1 MFDLAIAANNQEN
14 DGGVKVLRQKDETKN
29 INEKKITE
37 TEIETKTSELFSD
50 FQTVLLSEQEDVAV
64 IPSPDFT
71 KKQKFREQNNEILE
85 TRLLTF

>member
-1 MFDLAIAANNQEN
+1 MSLFDLVSAANNQEN
-14 DGGVKVLRQKDETKN
+14 DGGVKVYRKIDETKN
-29 INEKKITE
+29 KKKTTE

-71 KKQKFREQNNEILE
+71 KKPKIRGQNNEITE
-85 TRLLTF
+85 TGLLTF

>member
-1 MFDLAIAANNQEN
+1 LFDLAIAANNQEN

-71 KKQKFREQNNEILE
+71 K
-85 TRLLTF
+85 

>member
-1 MFDLAIAANNQEN
+1 MLRRK
-14 DGGVKVLRQKDETKN
+14 DGTKN
-29 INEKKITE
+29 KNEKKIAE

-71 KKQKFREQNNEILE
+71 KKQNFREQNNEILE
-85 TRLLTF
+85 TGLLTF

>member
-1 MFDLAIAANNQEN
+1 MVSAANYQEI

-29 INEKKITE
+29 KKKITE

-71 KKQKFREQNNEILE
+71 KKNKSSVNKTMRFLKPDC
-85 TRLLTF
+85 

>member
-1 MFDLAIAANNQEN
+1 M
-14 DGGVKVLRQKDETKN
+14 LRQKDETKN

-71 KKQKFREQNNEILE
+71 K
-85 TRLLTF
+85 

>member
-1 MFDLAIAANNQEN
+1 MRAQLSLFDMVSAANNQEN

-29 INEKKITE
+29 KKKITE

-50 FQTVLLSEQEDVAV
+50 FQTVQLGEQEDVDV

-71 KKQKFREQNNEILE
+71 KTKVP
-85 TRLLTF
+85 

>member
-1 MFDLAIAANNQEN
+1 MSLFDLAIAANNQEN

-71 KKQKFREQNNEILE
+71 K
-85 TRLLTF
+85 